1 MLHFSSLN
9 SFAIASPDP
18 TPKYGL
24 RKLTVRNIE
33 RLAGKK
39 LTLLQ
44 KIQIFIIKKKL
55 QNPNALQQITEGQK
69 RWARASILLGI
80 ASIILLVLSSL
91 VALGFLSIL
100 ALPASI
106 LAISFGAKSLEGN
119 SNTEGFIGVVTGGL
133 TLALIVIAVIELA
146 ILLGNI

>member
-18 TPKYGL
+18 APKYVL

-44 KIQIFIIKKKL
+44 KIQIFFIKKKL
-55 QNPNALQQITEGQK
+55 QNPKALQQVTEGQK
-69 RWARASILLGI
+69 RWARASMLLGI

-106 LAISFGAKSLEGN
+106 LAVIFGAKSLEGN
-119 SNTEGFIGVVTGGL
+119 SNTEGLIGAVTGGL
-133 TLALIVIAVIELA
+133 TLALIVIAVILLA